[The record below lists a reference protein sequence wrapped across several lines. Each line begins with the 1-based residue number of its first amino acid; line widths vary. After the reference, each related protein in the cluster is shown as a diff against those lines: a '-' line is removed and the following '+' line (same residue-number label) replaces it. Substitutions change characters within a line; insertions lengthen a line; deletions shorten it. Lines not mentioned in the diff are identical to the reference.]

1 MLVLQDGRHD
11 IFSGTRDIPKT
22 ELKSP
27 SFHGAILEI
36 MKERGVIELED
47 IRRFTAPDYERDSH
61 DPFLFDDMSIS
72 IDRIFRAVSKGEKIC
87 IYGDY
92 DVDGVC
98 ATVILYETLAT
109 FGADVTVRINHRDD
123 EGYGLH
129 THVIDELAHNGISLI
144 ITTDQGISNAKEI
157 DHATHSGIDTII
169 TDHHTVPD
177 NPEMIPR
184 AVGIIHPR
192 VHADRYPF
200 KDLSGGGAAFKL
212 AQGIIRT
219 AAPHTEE
226 WKHFE
231 RWFLDLVCM
240 STLAD
245 CVPLVGENK
254 VFLHFGLIVLNKMRR
269 VGIRA
274 LLSVAP
280 IRLTTITTHSILFYL
295 SPLLNAASRMDHA
308 QLAFDLLTAQTS
320 HEAREIADILSV
332 HNKERQKLTTRITR
346 EANAQCKVQ
355 TGNRILVGSSPDWPL
370 GVLGLVAGSLVRTYK
385 KPVVLISE
393 KSDRTVGVARSTADI
408 HIARTFQKIEPLFD
422 RFGGH
427 HRAGGFALKEGI
439 GVDEFINKI
448 NCVVHDERPA
458 PALDSENKKMHYL
471 ELKDVTLEFANQL
484 KQCQPWGTGNPEPT
498 FCISR
503 CVVRNI
509 SRVGKKMQ
517 HLRLHVQQ
525 GPERRVMLGIRKG
538 TSETELALGDMIT
551 IFCHI
556 DSGTWLGKQDIFIK
570 IIDYTKQPV

>member
-1 MLVLQDGRHD
+1 MPALQGQVD
-11 IFSGTRDIPKT
+11 IFSIAHDITQT
-22 ELKSP
+22 EPESDL
-27 SFHGAILEI
+27 FHSTVLEI
-36 MKERGVIELED
+36 MKERGVFEVED
-47 IRRFTAPDYERDSH
+47 IRRFTDPDYERDSH
-61 DPFLFDDMSIS
+61 DPFLFDDMSTS
-72 IDRIFRAVSKGEKIC
+72 VDRILRAVSKREKIC

-98 ATVILYETLAT
+98 ATVILYETLIK
-109 FGADVTVRINHRDD
+109 FGGDVSVRINHRDD

-129 THVIDELAHNGISLI
+129 ANVIDELARSGISLI
-144 ITTDQGISNAKEI
+144 ITTDQGISNTQEV
-157 DHATHSGIDTII
+157 DHATCCGIDTII

-177 NPEMIPR
+177 DPEMIPR

-219 AAPHTEE
+219 AAPHTRE
-226 WKHFE
+226 WQYFE

-254 VFLHFGLIVLNKMRR
+254 VFLHFGLTVLNKMRR

-280 IRLTTITTHSILFYL
+280 IRTSTITTHSILFYL

-308 QLAFDLLTAQTS
+308 QLAFDILTVTKLEKAK
-320 HEAREIADILSV
+320 EIAGILAV

-346 EANAQCKVQ
+346 EAHAQCKIQ
-355 TGNRILVGSSPDWPL
+355 TDNQILVGSSPQWPL
-370 GVLGLVAGSLVRTYK
+370 GVLGLVAGTLVRKYN

-393 KSDRTVGVARSTADI
+393 KSDRNIGVARSTADI
-408 HIARTFQKIEPLFD
+408 HITRTFQKIEPLFD

-427 HRAGGFALKEGI
+427 HRAGGFALKEGVSTAEFVNQI
-439 GVDEFINKI
+439 NGVI
-448 NCVVHDERPA
+448 HDEHSA
-458 PALDSENKKMHYL
+458 PAR
-471 ELKDVTLEFANQL
+471 DVRDEKIYPLGLHDITLEFANQL
-484 KQCQPWGTGNPEPT
+484 KRCQPWGTGNPEPT
-498 FCISR
+498 FCIPQ
-503 CVVRNI
+503 CVLTNM

-525 GPERRVMLGIRKG
+525 DNERRTMIGIKKG
-538 TSETELALGDMIT
+538 ASEDELKVGDILT

-556 DSGTWLGKQDIFIK
+556 DIGTWQGKQDIFIK
-570 IIDYTKQPV
+570 IIDYSKQPV

>member
-1 MLVLQDGRHD
+1 MLVLQEGHRD
-11 IFSGTRDIPKT
+11 IFSGVRDIPIT
-22 ELKSP
+22 EPESA
-27 SFHGAILEI
+27 SFHNAILEI
-36 MKERGVIELED
+36 MKERGIFELED
-47 IRRFTAPDYERDSH
+47 IRRFTAPDYERDTH
-61 DPFLFDDMSIS
+61 DPFLFDDMSTC
-72 IDRIFRAVSKGEKIC
+72 IDRILRAVNKGEKIC

-98 ATVILYETLAT
+98 ATVILYETLT
-109 FGADVTVRINHRDD
+109 KFGGDVSVRINYRDD

-157 DHATHSGIDTII
+157 DHASRNGIDTII

-177 NPEMIPR
+177 DPMMIPR

-212 AQGIIRT
+212 AQGFIRT
-219 AAPHTEE
+219 AAPRTQE
-226 WKHFE
+226 WKYFE

-254 VFLHFGLIVLNKMRR
+254 VFLHFGLTVLNKMRR

-280 IRLTTITTHSILFYL
+280 IRLSTITTHSILFYL

-308 QLAFDLLTAQTS
+308 QLAFDLLTTQTAQ
-320 HEAREIADILSV
+320 EAKKIADILAA

-346 EANAQCKVQ
+346 EAHAQCKIQ
-355 TGNRILVGSSPDWPL
+355 TDNRILVGSSPHWPL
-370 GVLGLVAGSLVRTYK
+370 GVLGLVAGSLVRTYN

-393 KSDRTVGVARSTADI
+393 KSDRSIGVARSTADI
-408 HIARTFQKIEPLFD
+408 HIARTFQKIESLFD

-427 HRAGGFALKEGI
+427 HRAGGFALKEGVSM
-439 GVDEFINKI
+439 GEFADQI
-448 NCVVHDERPA
+448 NCVVHDERSSPA
-458 PALDSENKKMHYL
+458 QDMKNERIYHLGLCDI
-471 ELKDVTLEFANQL
+471 TLEFANQL
-484 KQCQPWGTGNPEPT
+484 KRCQPWGTGNPEPL
-498 FCISR
+498 FCIQR
-503 CVVRNI
+503 CVVVNM

-525 GPERRVMLGIRKG
+525 DTERRVMLGIKKG
-538 TSETELALGDMIT
+538 ASETELTAGDILT

-556 DSGTWLGKQDIFIK
+556 DIGTWQGKDDIFI
-570 IIDYTKQPV
+570 